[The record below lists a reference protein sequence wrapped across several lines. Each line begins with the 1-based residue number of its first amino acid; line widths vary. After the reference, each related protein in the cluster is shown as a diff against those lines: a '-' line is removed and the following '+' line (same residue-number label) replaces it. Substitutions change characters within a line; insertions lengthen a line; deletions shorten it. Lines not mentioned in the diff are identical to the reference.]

1 MSKGRKI
8 ASLATTTLLLSGL
21 LLIENANSDARAES
35 AYLPVGV
42 VPPMRDEPT
51 MTVDEQSKLKKELS
65 DARDRQTS
73 NVKAKDDAQRSKS
86 KKP

>member
-1 MSKGRKI
+1 LVSKKNRV
-8 ASLATTTLLLSGL
+8 LVTTTLLLAGL
-21 LLIENANSDARAES
+21 LLIEDASSDARAES

-42 VPPMRDEPT
+42 TPPLRDEPT

-73 NVKAKDDAQRSKS
+73 NFKAKDDAQRSKS

>member
-21 LLIENANSDARAES
+21 LLIEDASSDARAES
-35 AYLPVGV
+35 AYLPIGV
-42 VPPMRDEPT
+42 MPPKRDEPT

-73 NVKAKDDAQRSKS
+73 NVKAKEAAQRSKS